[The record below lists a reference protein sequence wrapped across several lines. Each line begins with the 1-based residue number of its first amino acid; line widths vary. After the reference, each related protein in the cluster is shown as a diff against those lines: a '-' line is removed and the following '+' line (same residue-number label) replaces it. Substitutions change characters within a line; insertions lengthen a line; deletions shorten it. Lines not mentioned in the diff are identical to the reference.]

1 MIYDKLRTLPKVVQI
16 EIIQTGDV
24 SLLSDEGTPV
34 EELTILWENLMEEFK
49 NIYDDK
55 NQNKLFSIYKE
66 IEFLQ
71 KKYTCIK
78 LAVEALEF
86 DVNEQLINMLI
97 GFGYRLNVD
106 TYKFDLERI
115 LRESE
120 GINLKINKF
129 IDQLPKQQESE
140 GVSSY
145 DIIDLMAIY
154 SSILNID
161 FDYNTVSV
169 VKFHALEK
177 QVKQKIASIEKNN
190 PKK

>member
-1 MIYDKLRTLPKVVQI
+1 
-16 EIIQTGDV
+16 
-24 SLLSDEGTPV
+24 
-34 EELTILWENLMEEFK
+34 
-49 NIYDDK
+49 
-55 NQNKLFSIYKE
+55 
-66 IEFLQ
+66 
-71 KKYTCIK
+71 
-78 LAVEALEF
+78 
-86 DVNEQLINMLI
+86 VNEQLINMLI

-106 TYKFDLERI
+106 TYKVDLERI

-129 IDQLPKQQESE
+129 IDQLPKQKESE

>member
-106 TYKFDLERI
+106 TYKVDLERI

-129 IDQLPKQQESE
+129 IDQLPKQKESE

>member
-1 MIYDKLRTLPKVVQI
+1 MIYNKLRILPKVIQI

-24 SLLSDEGTPV
+24 SLLSDEGTPI
-34 EELTILWENLMEEFK
+34 EELNTLWNELMEEYINVYGEK
-49 NIYDDK
+49 H
-55 NQNKLFSIYKE
+55 QSKLFSTYRE

-78 LAVEALEF
+78 CAVEALEF
-86 DVNEQLINMLI
+86 DVNEELINMLR
-97 GFGYRLNVD
+97 GFGYRIEMESYN
-106 TYKFDLERI
+106 KDLERI

-120 GINLKINKF
+120 GINIKIKKF
-129 IDQLPKQQESE
+129 MDQLPKPVE
-140 GVSSY
+140 GEEVNAY
-145 DIIDLMAIY
+145 DIINQMAIY

-161 FDYNTVSV
+161 FDYNTISV